1 MGISM
6 GLLVVSREE
15 FDPRKA
21 EHRRRR
27 GMDRFI
33 EFTVALTC
41 LPCLYLAHQN
51 LAPVQS
57 VNFLH
62 LALN

>member
-1 MGISM
+1 M

-15 FDPRKA
+15 FDPREA
-21 EHRRRR
+21 EHRRR